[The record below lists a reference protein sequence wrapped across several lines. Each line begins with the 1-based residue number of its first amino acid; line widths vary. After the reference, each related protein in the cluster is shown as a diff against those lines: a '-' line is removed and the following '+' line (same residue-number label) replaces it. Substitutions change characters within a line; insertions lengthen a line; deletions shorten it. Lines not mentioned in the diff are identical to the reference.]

1 MKKHND
7 TLQTLLSE
15 LDVLSLLK
23 AFDLAVDPIMLT
35 TTNWEEGIKF
45 LYVNAAFTRETGYT
59 NEEIF
64 GKSPKILQGEKT
76 DKKVLEK
83 LKKDLQAGKN
93 FSAQNINYTKEQLEY
108 IVRWNISPLLNAAG
122 ELMAYIS
129 FQKIITK
136 LVAMQNENFL
146 LHSVVKKAP
155 GMILVTDTLAN
166 IVYANDAFCR
176 NMGYMESELL
186 GQNARVLKSGKQNKN
201 FYKNMWDSLL
211 KNGSFEDVF
220 LNKKKDGT
228 LFYDK
233 KKINSIKD
241 TQGNVSNY
249 FSVSY
254 DVTKERRN
262 EERMRDEIYMDA
274 LTKLSNRKKYDLAL
288 DEYMSA
294 FDKNAA
300 AFSLILFDIDF
311 FKNVNDTYGHDKG
324 DFILKESAR
333 LVRSLMVQQKDTLY
347 RWGGEEFVI
356 LTNRAI
362 DDANNLAKIVRVL
375 IKEHDFDGVKITLS
389 FGLGE
394 MQAGLD
400 KESFFKRVDQALYE
414 AKKSGRDK
422 IVLAKE

>member
-1 MKKHND
+1 
-7 TLQTLLSE
+7 
-15 LDVLSLLK
+15 
-23 AFDLAVDPIMLT
+23 
-35 TTNWEEGIKF
+35 
-45 LYVNAAFTRETGYT
+45 
-59 NEEIF
+59 
-64 GKSPKILQGEKT
+64 
-76 DKKVLEK
+76 
-83 LKKDLQAGKN
+83 
-93 FSAQNINYTKEQLEY
+93 
-108 IVRWNISPLLNAAG
+108 
-122 ELMAYIS
+122 MAYIS

-176 NMGYMESELL
+176 NIGYMESELL